1 MCSSSSWEGGYRVKN
16 LYRISLLL
24 VAVASLFV
32 GRDALAAT
40 GVPLDTGN
48 VSGVATE
55 DFVGILG
62 EKKFD
67 ITFRESSLR
76 EALQFLA
83 WVASVNIIIPEG
95 IDGVVNVSF
104 KGIKVGDA
112 LNAIIRANDLEY
124 TIEGRVVRI
133 GKSEQFKEAG
143 EDLKSETF
151 RLRYAMASEML
162 EKVKTLLSGRGS
174 VVGDDRTN
182 SLVVR
187 EMVSNIDNIRRFID
201 DVDIKDA
208 QVLIESKILEAARS
222 FSRALGIQWGVNRGQ
237 DGWDFRFGGVNAV
250 GQADSDRDLNVDL
263 PTDSPT
269 SGLLIGALFKKTNLD
284 VQILAAE
291 QRGDAYVISDPT
303 IVTSNGKSAKIRSG
317 STLLLQGTGSVN
329 IGTTGGTTASTGSS
343 AYQEIETG
351 VELQVTPQITI
362 DDYVKLTI
370 QTETSTPDFSRSIQ
384 GVPIIVDN
392 TASTTVLVRDGE
404 TTVIGGLSRF
414 TDSLQ
419 KRSVPGLS
427 KIPLLGNLFK
437 SKSKTAENTEL
448 MIFIKPTVIRV
459 AGTVPAQIRVHEVE
473 ERREAMFLQPII
485 DPEKD
490 KEKKLKKA
498 GIEKKRRPNK
508 YRN

>member
-1 MCSSSSWEGGYRVKN
+1 MKN
-16 LYRISLLL
+16 LHRIYLSFLVIAAL
-24 VAVASLFV
+24 VAGSDAS
-32 GRDALAAT
+32 AT
-40 GVPLDTGN
+40 TGSPLDTGS
-48 VSGVATE
+48 VSRIATE
-55 DFVGILG
+55 DFIGVVGD
-62 EKKFD
+62 KKYD
-67 ITFRESSLR
+67 ISFREASLR
-76 EALQFLA
+76 EAMQFLA
-83 WVASVNIIIPEG
+83 WVADVNIIIPEG
-95 IDGVVNVSF
+95 IEGVVNVSF

-133 GKSEQFKEAG
+133 GKSDQFKEAG

-162 EKVKTLLSGRGS
+162 DKVKSLLSGRGS
-174 VVGDDRTN
+174 VVADDRTN

-208 QVLIESKILEAARS
+208 QVLIESKIMEATRS

-250 GQADSDRDLNVDL
+250 GQADSERDLNVNL
-263 PTDSPT
+263 APGSPT
-269 SGLLIGALFKKTNLD
+269 SGLLIGSLFKKTNLD

-329 IGTTGGTTASTGSS
+329 IGTSTGTTASTGSS

-351 VELQVTPQITI
+351 VELKVTPQITI

-370 QTETSTPDFSRSIQ
+370 ETETSTPDFSRSIQ

-392 TASTTVLVRDGE
+392 TANTTVLVRDGE

-414 TDSLQ
+414 SDNLS
-419 KRSVPGLS
+419 KKSVPGLS

-448 MIFIKPTVIRV
+448 MIFIKPTVIRI
-459 AGTVPAQIRVHEVE
+459 AGTVPAQIRVHEIE
-473 ERREAMFLQPII
+473 ERKEQMFIQPII

-498 GIEKKRRPNK
+498 EIEKKRRPNK
-508 YRN
+508 YKK